1 MIKDAMTGLN
11 IELTRRC
18 NMNCPHCAKGEPQN
32 IDISKEIIDKTFDE
46 VGNIYIRTIRITG
59 GEPFLNPDGLEYLVD
74 SMINHKIKVRH
85 IEVFTNGS
93 IQNNNIAKSLQRLC
107 AYLNTIQSDVLK
119 YENCYFGS
127 GHIISDNPNNLNRK
141 TKAGEV
147 YCIVSQQYHRNIFQ
161 ENTVSYYKNKVDMD
175 NFFIN
180 LQNATIFKNI
190 WKNLEGNLLKNYKSF
205 SKRDLQAILI
215 KNNRFCIINDDC
227 GKRIIEK
234 TITVSANG
242 NVFAG
247 NLIAYEKV
255 DREVMILNIS
265 DCQNN
270 FMDLIDL
277 WCWKH
282 PINHITNRKYE
293 EYMAYEWL
301 KDKGL
306 LCSGSPLN
314 KYKDYPVSV
323 SDYVKAA
330 EQDLIKIH
338 HMLPYLSHNEIE
350 EFYTLDFCMQMGI
363 NDVTKFFLRTFSKYD
378 ENSINVIL
386 NTPGYFKAGKMK
398 LAIENEVRKIQAK
411 KGGVGA

>member
-1 MIKDAMTGLN
+1 MTCLA

-32 IDISKEIIDKTFDE
+32 VDISKEIIDKTFE
-46 VGNIYIRTIRITG
+46 EISNMYVRAIRITG

-74 SMINHKIKVRH
+74 SMIKHKIKVNH

-93 IQNNNIAKSLQRLC
+93 IQDENIAKSLQRLC
-107 AYLNTIQSDVLK
+107 AYLNTIKSDMLK
-119 YENCYFGS
+119 YENYFFRS
-127 GHIISDNPNNLNRK
+127 GYDIFFNPNNIKQK

-147 YCIVSQQYHRNIFQ
+147 YCVVSQQYHQNVFQ
-161 ENTVSYYKNKVDMD
+161 ENTVSYYKSKVNID

-180 LQNATIFKNI
+180 LQNPTMFENI
-190 WKNLEGNLLKNYKSF
+190 WKNLEGNLLKNYQSF
-205 SKRDLQAILI
+205 SKRELQAILI
-215 KNNRFCIINDDC
+215 KNNRFCIINDDD
-227 GKRIIEK
+227 GKRVIVK
-234 TITVSANG
+234 TLTVSANG

-247 NLIAYEKV
+247 NLSAYEKV
-255 DREVMILNIS
+255 DKERTILNIS

-277 WCWKH
+277 WCWEH
-282 PINHITNRKYE
+282 PMNHITNRKYE

-323 SDYVKAA
+323 IDYAKAA

-350 EFYTLDFCMQMGI
+350 EYYTLDFCMQMGI

-378 ENSINVIL
+378 ESSINVFL

-398 LAIENEVRKIQAK
+398 LAFENEIRKIQAN
-411 KGGVGA
+411 KGGNRQ